1 MDSHRAAFVAEAEDG
16 ITDLNNALLALEA
29 DPEDAEAMDDVFRVA
44 HTLKGN
50 AAAMGY
56 EDVSDFGHALED
68 LLDAVRQ
75 GDREVTPELM
85 DLLFEGVDTVE
96 AMVEEI
102 AETGEVSTDPSD
114 LESRL
119 REMEEHGTVGG
130 DGDGGDSAD
139 DTADTAEESG
149 DDAAEERGSDDADP
163 GEGDADAGEDA
174 ADADEDDVSVPEP
187 PAAAADLPDPV
198 TYADVTVGDAQMPG
212 VDAALVLQA
221 LDEQF
226 DGHATDPDAEALED
240 GEYDESFDAFV
251 GGADP
256 EVVAE
261 GLRALTQVESVAA
274 VAVGGDAA
282 EGDAA
287 AEASDAADETA
298 DASDETAD
306 ASTETADASTAGSAE
321 EADATPD
328 GADATP
334 DDEFEPADSETA
346 DPGSADSEGD
356 AADAA
361 DDKPETDAEPE
372 TDDSGSNDAGSD
384 SKSGDE
390 IKSIRVDVDQVDEL
404 YGLVEQL
411 VTSRIKLRREIEG
424 TDAESDALDELDKL
438 ASSLQDTA
446 MDMRLIPFSQVSDS
460 FPRLVRDISRD
471 LDKRIDFEIEG
482 DDVELDRTILTEMR
496 DPLVHVLRN
505 AVDHGIEPPEEREAA
520 GKDPT
525 GHVKLSAERERDH
538 VIIEVADD
546 GGGLD
551 PDQLR
556 EKAVDEGVKSREAVD
571 AMEDDEVYDLVFHPG
586 FSTAEE
592 VTDVSGRGVGM
603 DVVRTTARD
612 LDGSVSVESEPGEG
626 TTVRFRLPVTV
637 AIVKVMFVDVGGT
650 EYGIPIKS
658 IAEVARADDVEE
670 VHGDEVVRH
679 EDDLYPVIRLNER
692 LGEVDASAA
701 EASAAAASGA
711 GSPAAAG
718 GVTADE
724 AGDDGFVPAD
734 PTAPGSEPDGAGG
747 PDDDGMLVRI
757 REETRQVA
765 LHCDAVLDQEEVVVK
780 PLDGPL
786 SGTPG
791 LSGTAVL
798 GDGDVV
804 AVLDVVSL

>member
-96 AMVEEI
+96 AMVSEI
-102 AETGEVSTDPSD
+102 ADTGDVSTDPSD

-130 DGDGGDSAD
+130 GDGDAGDETGEPETAAETGEPE
-139 DTADTAEESG
+139 TADTDTAEDGATGETG
-149 DDAAEERGSDDADP
+149 DDADA
-163 GEGDADAGEDA
+163 
-174 ADADEDDVSVPEP
+174 VSVPELP
-187 PAAAADLPDPV
+187 DAAAALDDPV
-198 TYADVTVGDAQMPG
+198 VYADVTVGEAAMAG

-221 LDEQF
+221 LDDQF
-226 DGHATDPDAEALED
+226 GEYVTVPDPGALED
-240 GEYDESFDAFV
+240 GEYEERFDAFV
-251 GGADP
+251 ADADP
-256 EVVAE
+256 GVVAE
-261 GLRALTQVESVAA
+261 GIGALTQVESIATA
-274 VAVGGDAA
+274 LVGGDDG
-282 EGDAA
+282 GDAVEVDGD
-287 AEASDAADETA
+287 AEATA
-298 DASDETAD
+298 DDD
-306 ASTETADASTAGSAE
+306 AG
-321 EADATPD
+321 
-328 GADATP
+328 
-334 DDEFEPADSETA
+334 
-346 DPGSADSEGD
+346 
-356 AADAA
+356 AA
-361 DDKPETDAEPE
+361 DDAESDAGAVDDAESDADTEPE
-372 TDDSGSNDAGSD
+372 TDDIDGDADAVSDVDDTDSDVDDTDNEGADDADADVESDEDGSSSD
-384 SKSGDE
+384 TKSGDE

-411 VTSRIKLRREIEG
+411 VTSRIKLRRELEELN
-424 TDAESDALDELDKL
+424 AQSDALDELDKL

-505 AVDHGIEPPEEREAA
+505 AVDHGIETPEEREAA

-525 GHVKLSAERERDH
+525 GHVRLTAERERDH

-556 EKAVDEGVKSREAVD
+556 EKAVDEGVKSREAVE

-612 LDGSVSVESEPGEG
+612 LDGSVSVESDPGEG

-670 VHGDEVVRH
+670 VHGDEIVRH

-692 LGEVDASAA
+692 LANGG
-701 EASAAAASGA
+701 AAAAGAGSGA
-711 GSPAAAG
+711 GAPGGAADDAESAETDAAATTDG
-718 GVTADE
+718 GVTDE
-724 AGDDGFVPAD
+724 
-734 PTAPGSEPDGAGG
+734 
-747 PDDDGMLVRI
+747 GMLVRI

>member
-29 DPEDAEAMDDVFRVA
+29 DPGDDAAMDDVFRVA

-56 EDVSDFGHALED
+56 EDVSSFGHALED
-68 LLDAVRQ
+68 LLDAVR
-75 GDREVTPELM
+75 GGEREVTPELM

-96 AMVEEI
+96 AMVAEI
-102 AETGEVSTDPSD
+102 EETGEVSTDPSD

-119 REMEEHGTVGG
+119 RAVEEHGTVDPGA
-130 DGDGGDSAD
+130 DGDDDENVDAGAAD
-139 DTADTAEESG
+139 VEIDDGADAPENG
-149 DDAAEERGSDDADP
+149 DD
-163 GEGDADAGEDA
+163 EDA
-174 ADADEDDVSVPEP
+174 AGNDGSEDDGGESDDVDAGVDVPEP
-187 PAAAADLPDPV
+187 PAAAAGFEDAV
-198 TYADVTVGDAQMPG
+198 YAEVTVGETAMPG

-221 LDEQF
+221 LEENF
-226 DGHATDPDAEALED
+226 EEYATRPDAEALEE
-240 GEYDESFDAFV
+240 GEYEEAFDAFV
-251 GGADP
+251 ADAEP
-256 EVVAE
+256 AVVAE
-261 GLRALTQVESVAA
+261 GLEALTQVTAVRTALVADGLGA
-274 VAVGGDAA
+274 DPDGG
-282 EGDAA
+282 
-287 AEASDAADETA
+287 S
-298 DASDETAD
+298 
-306 ASTETADASTAGSAE
+306 
-321 EADATPD
+321 
-328 GADATP
+328 GADATAADATGVDADATAAIDVEDVDGGAEP
-334 DDEFEPADSETA
+334 DDGDDADSEA
-346 DPGSADSEGD
+346 DGS
-356 AADAA
+356 
-361 DDKPETDAEPE
+361 TDRE
-372 TDDSGSNDAGSD
+372 
-384 SKSGDE
+384 E

-411 VTSRIKLRREIEG
+411 VTSRIKLRRELEG
-424 TDAESDALDELDKL
+424 TGTEPDTLDELDKL

-460 FPRLVRDISRD
+460 FPRLVRDIARD
-471 LDKRIDFEIEG
+471 LDKRVKFDIEG

-520 GKDPT
+520 GKEPVGSVELT
-525 GHVKLSAERERDH
+525 AERERDH
-538 VIIEVADD
+538 VVIEVADD
-546 GGGLD
+546 GAGLD
-551 PDQLR
+551 ADRLR
-556 EKAVDEGVKSREAVD
+556 DKAVEEGVEDRETVE
-571 AMEDDEVYDLVFHPG
+571 AMTDGEAYDLVFHPG

-612 LDGSVSVESEPGEG
+612 LDGSVSVDSEPGEG

-658 IAEVARADDVEE
+658 IAEVSRADDVET

-679 EDDLYPVIRLNER
+679 EDDLYSVIRLEER
-692 LGEVDASAA
+692 LAAADEDGTAGTGDGTADPGDGTAGPTDAAATDGGAVEAGAETGTTGNDVPAASAA
-701 EASAAAASGA
+701 GT
-711 GSPAAAG
+711 AAG
-718 GVTADE
+718 E
-724 AGDDGFVPAD
+724 
-734 PTAPGSEPDGAGG
+734 
-747 PDDDGMLVRI
+747 GMLVRI
-757 REETRQVA
+757 REETRKVA
-765 LHCDAVLDQEEVVVK
+765 LHCDGVLDQEEVVVK

>member
-85 DLLFEGVDTVE
+85 DLLFEGVDAVE
-96 AMVEEI
+96 AMVSEI
-102 AETGEVSTDPSD
+102 ADTGDVSTDPSD

-130 DGDGGDSAD
+130 DADGDDAGADDSAD
-139 DTADTAEESG
+139 PEA
-149 DDAAEERGSDDADP
+149 AAEDDADD
-163 GEGDADAGEDA
+163 GAES
-174 ADADEDDVSVPEP
+174 DADEEVPDVSVPEP

-198 TYADVTVGDAQMPG
+198 AYADVTIGDAQMPG

-226 DGHATDPDAEALED
+226 DGHVTDPAPEALED

-251 GGADP
+251 GGDDP

-261 GLRALTQVESVAA
+261 GLRALTQVEAATA
-274 VAVGGDAA
+274 VAVGGDDATESADSDA
-282 EGDAA
+282 ESADAD
-287 AEASDAADETA
+287 AEA
-298 DASDETAD
+298 
-306 ASTETADASTAGSAE
+306 
-321 EADATPD
+321 EAL
-328 GADATP
+328 
-334 DDEFEPADSETA
+334 EPAD
-346 DPGSADSEGD
+346 ADSVEDDAEDAPEPAATDADEETEPSDDGGD
-356 AADAA
+356 AEQSD
-361 DDKPETDAEPE
+361 DAESPS
-372 TDDSGSNDAGSD
+372 DDSGSSGGSD

-505 AVDHGIEPPEEREAA
+505 AVDHGIESPEEREAA

-525 GHVKLSAERERDH
+525 GHVKLTAERERDH

-556 EKAVDEGVKSREAVD
+556 EKAVDEGVKSREAVE

-612 LDGSVSVESEPGEG
+612 LDGSVAVESEPGEG

-679 EDDLYPVIRLNER
+679 EDDLYPVVRLNER
-692 LGEVDASAA
+692 LGEIDPTAA
-701 EASAAAASGA
+701 EPPTET
-711 GSPAAAG
+711 PAADG
-718 GVTADE
+718 GVAADE
-724 AGDDGFVPAD
+724 PGDDGFVPAD
-734 PTAPGSEPDGAGG
+734 PTATDGSGEGQTDA
-747 PDDDGMLVRI
+747 GMLVRI

>member
-85 DLLFEGVDTVE
+85 DLLFEGVDAVE
-96 AMVEEI
+96 AMVSEI
-102 AETGEVSTDPSD
+102 ADTGDVSTDPSD

-130 DGDGGDSAD
+130 DADGDDAGADDSAD
-139 DTADTAEESG
+139 PEA
-149 DDAAEERGSDDADP
+149 AAEDDADD
-163 GEGDADAGEDA
+163 GAES
-174 ADADEDDVSVPEP
+174 DADEEVPDVSVPEP

-198 TYADVTVGDAQMPG
+198 AYADVTIGDAQMPG

-226 DGHATDPDAEALED
+226 DGHVTDPAPEALED

-251 GGADP
+251 GGDDP

-261 GLRALTQVESVAA
+261 GLRALTQVEAATA
-274 VAVGGDAA
+274 VAVGGDDATESADSDA
-282 EGDAA
+282 ESADAD
-287 AEASDAADETA
+287 AEA
-298 DASDETAD
+298 
-306 ASTETADASTAGSAE
+306 
-321 EADATPD
+321 EAL
-328 GADATP
+328 
-334 DDEFEPADSETA
+334 EPAD
-346 DPGSADSEGD
+346 ADSVEDDAEDAPEPAATDADEETEPSDDGGD
-356 AADAA
+356 AEQSD
-361 DDKPETDAEPE
+361 DAESPS
-372 TDDSGSNDAGSD
+372 DDSGSSGGSD

-505 AVDHGIEPPEEREAA
+505 AVDHGVESPAEREAA

-525 GHVKLSAERERDH
+525 GHVALTAERERDH

-551 PDQLR
+551 PDELR
-556 EKAVDEGVKSREAVD
+556 EKAVDEGVKSREAVE
-571 AMEDDEVYDLVFHPG
+571 AMTDDEAYDLVFHPG

-612 LDGSVSVESEPGEG
+612 LDGSVSIESEPGEG
-626 TTVRFRLPVTV
+626 STVRFRLPVTV

-679 EDDLYPVIRLNER
+679 EDDLYPVVRLNER
-692 LGEVDASAA
+692 LGEIDPTAA
-701 EASAAAASGA
+701 ELPTET
-711 GSPAAAG
+711 PAADG
-718 GVTADE
+718 GVAADE
-724 AGDDGFVPAD
+724 PGDDGFVPAD
-734 PTAPGSEPDGAGG
+734 PTATDGSGEGQTDA
-747 PDDDGMLVRI
+747 GMLVRI

>member
-96 AMVEEI
+96 AMVDEI
-102 AETGEVSTDPSD
+102 ADTGEVSTDPSD

-119 REMEEHGTVGG
+119 REMEEHGTVEGG
-130 DGDGGDSAD
+130 DGADSAD
-139 DTADTAEESG
+139 DDASDPDDGSD
-149 DDAAEERGSDDADP
+149 DDAAEEESSGDANAGDD
-163 GEGDADAGEDA
+163 DADAGDDDA
-174 ADADEDDVSVPEP
+174 DVSVPEP
-187 PAAAADLPDPV
+187 PAAAADLSDPV
-198 TYADVTVGDAQMPG
+198 AYADVTIGDAQMPG

-226 DGHATDPDAEALED
+226 DGHATDPAPEALED

-274 VAVGGDAA
+274 VAVGDGDDAA
-282 EGDAA
+282 AAVGDSEGDAA
-287 AEASDAADETA
+287 AEPSDADAESDDAEPDDAAIDDEPA
-298 DASDETAD
+298 DAGSEA
-306 ASTETADASTAGSAE
+306 AESAE
-321 EADATPD
+321 ESVDEEIGGETERTDD
-328 GADATP
+328 G
-334 DDEFEPADSETA
+334 
-346 DPGSADSEGD
+346 G
-356 AADAA
+356 
-361 DDKPETDAEPE
+361 
-372 TDDSGSNDAGSD
+372 DDSGSKSAGSGSNSD

-525 GHVKLSAERERDH
+525 GHVELSAERERDH

-571 AMEDDEVYDLVFHPG
+571 AMEDDEAYDLVFHPG

-612 LDGSVSVESEPGEG
+612 LDGSVSVESDPGEG

-692 LGEVDASAA
+692 LGEIDANAA
-701 EASAAAASGA
+701 EASATEAAADET
-711 GSPAAAG
+711 PAADG
-718 GVTADE
+718 GVATDE
-724 AGDDGFVPAD
+724 PGDDGFVPAD
-734 PTAPGSEPDGAGG
+734 PTSDATDESGG
-747 PDDDGMLVRI
+747 DSTDDGMLVRI

>member
-56 EDVSDFGHALED
+56 DDVSDFGHALED

-96 AMVEEI
+96 AMV
-102 AETGEVSTDPSD
+102 AEVADAGEVSTDPSD
-114 LESRL
+114 LEGRL
-119 REMEEHGTVGG
+119 REMEEHGAV
-130 DGDGGDSAD
+130 GGDSAD
-139 DTADTAEESG
+139 DGSAGGGTTD
-149 DDAAEERGSDDADP
+149 DDAVDSDAD
-163 GEGDADAGEDA
+163 GLGDADSDGDSD
-174 ADADEDDVSVPEP
+174 ADAEVSVPDL
-187 PAAAADLPDPV
+187 PAAAAELGAPV
-198 TYADVTVGDAQMPG
+198 VYAGVTIGETSMAG

-221 LDEQF
+221 LDGQF
-226 DGHATDPDAEALED
+226 DGHVTDPNPDALED
-240 GEYDESFDAFV
+240 GEYDEGFDAFV
-251 GGADP
+251 SGADP
-256 EVVAE
+256 DVVAE
-261 GLRALTQVESVAA
+261 GLGALTQVESIETAL
-274 VAVGGDAA
+274 VGD
-282 EGDAA
+282 EA
-287 AEASDAADETA
+287 AEATRTNDGGPEATRTNDEAA
-298 DASDETAD
+298 
-306 ASTETADASTAGSAE
+306 
-321 EADATPD
+321 
-328 GADATP
+328 
-334 DDEFEPADSETA
+334 FEPAEPEAAPEPPDGGASGDAGSESTDPDDGASDDGDDSSSETA
-346 DPGSADSEGD
+346 DR
-356 AADAA
+356 
-361 DDKPETDAEPE
+361 
-372 TDDSGSNDAGSD
+372 
-384 SKSGDE
+384 DE

-411 VTSRIKLRREIEG
+411 VTSRIKLRRELEAA
-424 TDAESDALDELDKL
+424 DAQSDALDELDKL

-460 FPRLVRDISRD
+460 FPRLVRDISRE

-505 AVDHGIEPPEEREAA
+505 AVDHGIESPEEREAA
-520 GKDPT
+520 GKEPT
-525 GHVKLSAERERDH
+525 GRVRLTAERERDH

-556 EKAVDEGVKSREAVD
+556 EKAVDEGVKSREAVE
-571 AMEDDEVYDLVFHPG
+571 AMEDDEAYDLVFHPG

-612 LDGSVSVESEPGEG
+612 LDGSVAVESEPGEG

-670 VHGDEVVRH
+670 VHGDEIVRH

-692 LGEVDASAA
+692 LAGGG
-701 EASAAAASGA
+701 AAAAGSGVG
-711 GSPAAAG
+711 GSADGGPA
-718 GVTADE
+718 E
-724 AGDDGFVPAD
+724 GD
-734 PTAPGSEPDGAGG
+734 TAPGDAGPEETSPPDAETATTDGG
-747 PDDDGMLVRI
+747 VADEGMLVRI

>member
-85 DLLFEGVDTVE
+85 DLLFEGVDAVE
-96 AMVEEI
+96 AMVSEI
-102 AETGEVSTDPSD
+102 ADTGDVSTDPSD

-130 DGDGGDSAD
+130 DADGDDAGADDSAD
-139 DTADTAEESG
+139 PEA
-149 DDAAEERGSDDADP
+149 AAEDDADD
-163 GEGDADAGEDA
+163 GAES
-174 ADADEDDVSVPEP
+174 DADEEVPDVSVPEP

-198 TYADVTVGDAQMPG
+198 AYADVTIGDAQMPG

-226 DGHATDPDAEALED
+226 DGHVTDPAPEALED

-251 GGADP
+251 GGDDP

-261 GLRALTQVESVAA
+261 GLRALTQVEAATA
-274 VAVGGDAA
+274 VAVGGDDATESADSDA
-282 EGDAA
+282 ESADAD
-287 AEASDAADETA
+287 AEA
-298 DASDETAD
+298 
-306 ASTETADASTAGSAE
+306 
-321 EADATPD
+321 EAL
-328 GADATP
+328 
-334 DDEFEPADSETA
+334 EPAD
-346 DPGSADSEGD
+346 ADSVEDDAEDAPEPAATDADEETEPSDDGGD
-356 AADAA
+356 AEQSD
-361 DDKPETDAEPE
+361 DAESPS
-372 TDDSGSNDAGSD
+372 DDSGSSGGSD

-505 AVDHGIEPPEEREAA
+505 AVDHGIESPEEREAA

-525 GHVKLSAERERDH
+525 GRVRLTAERERDH

-556 EKAVDEGVKSREAVD
+556 EKAVDEDVKSREAVE

-612 LDGSVSVESEPGEG
+612 LDGSVSIESEPGEG
-626 TTVRFRLPVTV
+626 STVRFRLPVTV

-679 EDDLYPVIRLNER
+679 EDDLYPVVRLNER
-692 LGEVDASAA
+692 LGEIDPTAA
-701 EASAAAASGA
+701 EPPTET
-711 GSPAAAG
+711 PAADG
-718 GVTADE
+718 GVAADE
-724 AGDDGFVPAD
+724 PGDDGFVPAD
-734 PTAPGSEPDGAGG
+734 PTATDGSGEGQTDA
-747 PDDDGMLVRI
+747 GMLVRI

>member
-1 MDSHRAAFVAEAEDG
+1 
-16 ITDLNNALLALEA
+16 
-29 DPEDAEAMDDVFRVA
+29 
-44 HTLKGN
+44 
-50 AAAMGY
+50 MGY

-96 AMVEEI
+96 AMVSEI
-102 AETGEVSTDPSD
+102 ADTGDVSTDPSD

-130 DGDGGDSAD
+130 DDGDGESATGDDGDAGTGAGTETED
-139 DTADTAEESG
+139 GAETEGGTETEDGTEG
-149 DDAAEERGSDDADP
+149 DDATEEGEDDA
-163 GEGDADAGEDA
+163 G
-174 ADADEDDVSVPEP
+174 DVSVPE
-187 PAAAADLPDPV
+187 LPDAAVSLDDPV
-198 TYADVTVGDAQMPG
+198 VYADVTIGEAAMAG

-221 LDEQF
+221 LDGQF
-226 DGHATDPDAEALED
+226 GEFVTVPDAEALED
-240 GEYDESFDAFV
+240 GEYDERFDAFV
-251 GGADP
+251 ADADP
-256 EVVAE
+256 AVVAE
-261 GLRALTQVESVAA
+261 GLGALTQVESVATARVGEEANEGAADADAGA
-274 VAVGGDAA
+274 VDADESEAESDDRADDADEPVDDAGDDAGKTSDRDDA
-282 EGDAA
+282 GETSDRDDAA
-287 AEASDAADETA
+287 AEDAGDDSPSGSDTSSDSTSDA
-298 DASDETAD
+298 
-306 ASTETADASTAGSAE
+306 
-321 EADATPD
+321 
-328 GADATP
+328 
-334 DDEFEPADSETA
+334 
-346 DPGSADSEGD
+346 
-356 AADAA
+356 
-361 DDKPETDAEPE
+361 K
-372 TDDSGSNDAGSD
+372 SD

-411 VTSRIKLRREIEG
+411 VTSRIKLRRELEELN
-424 TDAESDALDELDKL
+424 AQSDALDELDKL

-505 AVDHGIEPPEEREAA
+505 AVDHGIESPEEREAA

-525 GHVKLSAERERDH
+525 GHVRLTAERERDH

-556 EKAVDEGVKSREAVD
+556 EKAVDEGVKSREAVE

-670 VHGDEVVRH
+670 VHGDEIVRH
-679 EDDLYPVIRLNER
+679 EDDLYPVIRLQER
-692 LGEVDASAA
+692 LADSG
-701 EASAAAASGA
+701 AAAAGA
-711 GSPAAAG
+711 G
-718 GVTADE
+718 V
-724 AGDDGFVPAD
+724 
-734 PTAPGSEPDGAGG
+734 GAGG
-747 PDDDGMLVRI
+747 PADGDAAEADGTASASTDGGVTDEGMLVRI

>member
-96 AMVEEI
+96 AMVSEI
-102 AETGEVSTDPSD
+102 ADTGDVSTDPSD
-114 LESRL
+114 LEGRL

-130 DGDGGDSAD
+130 GDEDG
-139 DTADTAEESG
+139 DTAEGDSG
-149 DDAAEERGSDDADP
+149 TNA
-163 GEGDADAGEDA
+163 GDADASADDEGADDGDA
-174 ADADEDDVSVPEP
+174 GADAGEPEEDSGDADDVSVPDLP
-187 PAAAADLPDPV
+187 DAAAALDDPV
-198 TYADVTVGDAQMPG
+198 AYADVTIGETAMAG
-212 VDAALVLQA
+212 VDAALVVQA
-221 LDEQF
+221 LGNQF
-226 DGHATDPDAEALED
+226 GEYVTVPDAEALED
-240 GEYDESFDAFV
+240 GEYDERFDAFV
-251 GGADP
+251 GDADP
-256 EVVAE
+256 DVVAE
-261 GLRALTQVESVAA
+261 GLGALTQVESIATAGVENGEDGEAGDEDGESTEA
-274 VAVGGDAA
+274 GDAA
-282 EGDAA
+282 ETDD
-287 AEASDAADETA
+287 AEATA
-298 DASDETAD
+298 DDDDPDTASDTDDTA
-306 ASTETADASTAGSAE
+306 
-321 EADATPD
+321 D
-328 GADATP
+328 GADAEEEDTTEAE
-334 DDEFEPADSETA
+334 DDAS
-346 DPGSADSEGD
+346 
-356 AADAA
+356 
-361 DDKPETDAEPE
+361 
-372 TDDSGSNDAGSD
+372 DSGSSSD

-411 VTSRIKLRREIEG
+411 VTSRIKLRRELEELN
-424 TDAESDALDELDKL
+424 AQSDALDELDKL

-505 AVDHGIEPPEEREAA
+505 AVDHGIETPEEREAA

-525 GHVKLSAERERDH
+525 GHVRLTAERERDH

-670 VHGDEVVRH
+670 VHGDEIVRH

-692 LGEVDASAA
+692 LANSG
-701 EASAAAASGA
+701 AAAAGSG
-711 GSPAAAG
+711 
-718 GVTADE
+718 V
-724 AGDDGFVPAD
+724 
-734 PTAPGSEPDGAGG
+734 GAGG
-747 PDDDGMLVRI
+747 PGQSEAAAGDEAGAATTDDDTASATTDGGVTDEGMLVRI

>member
-75 GDREVTPELM
+75 GEREVTPELM
-85 DLLFEGVDTVE
+85 DLLFEGVDAVE

-102 AETGEVSTDPSD
+102 ADTGEVSTDPSD

-130 DGDGGDSAD
+130 GDGAD
-139 DTADTAEESG
+139 GGSE
-149 DDAAEERGSDDADP
+149 DAAEADGEDADAEDADAEEP
-163 GEGDADAGEDA
+163 DDGDADDA
-174 ADADEDDVSVPEP
+174 PDVSVPEP
-187 PAAAADLPDPV
+187 PAGAADLADPV
-198 TYADVTVGDAQMPG
+198 AYADVTIGDAQMPG

-226 DGHATDPDAEALED
+226 DGHATDPSPEALED

-274 VAVGGDAA
+274 VAVGDSGDASGEEPESADA
-282 EGDAA
+282 EADDVAEDDTAAEDDAPADDSADDDAPADGEADDDAA
-287 AEASDAADETA
+287 ADPTPAEAADE
-298 DASDETAD
+298 ASSD
-306 ASTETADASTAGSAE
+306 E
-321 EADATPD
+321 EAD
-328 GADATP
+328 
-334 DDEFEPADSETA
+334 E
-346 DPGSADSEGD
+346 
-356 AADAA
+356 A
-361 DDKPETDAEPE
+361 DDPSD
-372 TDDSGSNDAGSD
+372 DGGDSGSAGGSD

-525 GHVKLSAERERDH
+525 GHVELTAERERDH
-538 VIIEVADD
+538 VIIEVSDD
-546 GGGLD
+546 GSGLD

-556 EKAVDEGVKSREAVD
+556 DKAVDEGVKSREAVE

-612 LDGSVSVESEPGEG
+612 LDGSVSIESEPGEG
-626 TTVRFRLPVTV
+626 STVRFRLPVTV

-692 LGEVDASAA
+692 LGEIDPNAA
-701 EASAAAASGA
+701 EPTPTE
-711 GSPAAAG
+711 SPAADG
-718 GVTADE
+718 GVAVDE
-724 AGDDGFVPAD
+724 PGDDGFVPAD
-734 PTAPGSEPDGAGG
+734 PTAADGSDAD

>member
-56 EDVSDFGHALED
+56 EGVSDFGHALED

-75 GDREVTPELM
+75 GEREVTPELM
-85 DLLFEGVDTVE
+85 DLLFEGVDAVE
-96 AMVEEI
+96 SMVEEI
-102 AETGEVSTDPSD
+102 ADTGEVSTDPSD

-130 DGDGGDSAD
+130 GDEASDDAGADDSAD
-139 DTADTAEESG
+139 ADA
-149 DDAAEERGSDDADP
+149 DAAEDAEDDAEDGSESDP
-163 GEGDADAGEDA
+163 DEGAP
-174 ADADEDDVSVPEP
+174 DVEVPEP
-187 PAAAADLPDPV
+187 PADAADLPDPV
-198 TYADVTVGDAQMPG
+198 AYADVTIGDAQMPG

-221 LDEQF
+221 IDEQF
-226 DGHATDPDAEALED
+226 DGHVTDPAPEALEG

-261 GLRALTQVESVAA
+261 GLRALTQVEAATA
-274 VAVGGDAA
+274 VAVGGEDDAEA
-282 EGDAA
+282 ADSEPAA
-287 AEASDAADETA
+287 AESEPA
-298 DASDETAD
+298 DAEPAD
-306 ASTETADASTAGSAE
+306 AEPGDAGSAE
-321 EADATPD
+321 DDTE
-328 GADATP
+328 GAA
-334 DDEFEPADSETA
+334 EPA
-346 DPGSADSEGD
+346 
-356 AADAA
+356 AADA
-361 DDKPETDAEPE
+361 DDETEQSEDANQPDDGSESPS
-372 TDDSGSNDAGSD
+372 DDSGSSGGSD

-411 VTSRIKLRREIEG
+411 VTSRIKLRRELEAA
-424 TDAESDALDELDKL
+424 DAESDTLDELDKL

-505 AVDHGIEPPEEREAA
+505 AVDHGIESPEEREAA

-525 GHVKLSAERERDH
+525 GHVELTAERERDH
-538 VIIEVADD
+538 VIIEVSDD

-556 EKAVDEGVKSREAVD
+556 EKAVDEGVKSREAVE

-612 LDGSVSVESEPGEG
+612 LDGSVSIESEPGEG
-626 TTVRFRLPVTV
+626 STVRFRLPVTV

-679 EDDLYPVIRLNER
+679 EDDLYPVVRLNER
-692 LGEVDASAA
+692 LGEIDSTAA
-701 EASAAAASGA
+701 EASAAAASADETPAADGGVAVDEGRDDDAGGDGGA
-711 GSPAAAG
+711 GA
-718 GVTADE
+718 TNN
-724 AGDDGFVPAD
+724 
-734 PTAPGSEPDGAGG
+734 
-747 PDDDGMLVRI
+747 GMLVRI

>member
-56 EDVSDFGHALED
+56 GDVSSFGHALED

-75 GDREVTPELM
+75 GDQEVTPKLM

-96 AMVEEI
+96 AMVTEI
-102 AETGEVSTDPSD
+102 ADTGEVSTDPSD
-114 LESRL
+114 LETRL
-119 REMEEHGTVGG
+119 REMEERGTVGDE
-130 DGDGGDSAD
+130 DGANAD
-139 DTADTAEESG
+139 DDARVVAADERDET
-149 DDAAEERGSDDADP
+149 DHAADIPDE
-163 GEGDADAGEDA
+163 ADA
-174 ADADEDDVSVPEP
+174 EDDSDSLAVPELP
-187 PAAAADLPDPV
+187 TGVDDLSEPV
-198 TYADVTVGDAQMPG
+198 THANVTIGETAMAG

-221 LDEQF
+221 LDGQF
-226 DGHATDPDAEALED
+226 EEHVTSPGPDALED
-240 GEYDESFDAFV
+240 GSYDEGFDVFV
-251 GGADP
+251 GAADP
-256 EVVAE
+256 TVVAE
-261 GLRALTQVESVAA
+261 GLNALTQVESVATA
-274 VAVGGDAA
+274 TLGDSAG
-282 EGDAA
+282 ERS
-287 AEASDAADETA
+287 EAPETA
-298 DASDETAD
+298 DSEAIPVDADERQN
-306 ASTETADASTAGSAE
+306 
-321 EADATPD
+321 EADGET
-328 GADATP
+328 
-334 DDEFEPADSETA
+334 EPTVS
-346 DPGSADSEGD
+346 
-356 AADAA
+356 
-361 DDKPETDAEPE
+361 
-372 TDDSGSNDAGSD
+372 GSD
-384 SKSGDE
+384 SSDSSDSSPDRDE
-390 IKSIRVDVDQVDEL
+390 IKSIRVDVNQVDEL

-411 VTSRIKLRREIEG
+411 VTSRIKLRRELE
-424 TDAESDALDELDKL
+424 TADAQSDALNELDKL

-446 MDMRLIPFSQVSDS
+446 MDMRLIPFAQVSDS

-471 LDKRIDFEIEG
+471 LDKQIAFNIEG
-482 DDVELDRTILTEMR
+482 DDVELDRTILTEIR

-505 AVDHGIEPPEEREAA
+505 AVDHGIESPEEREAA

-525 GHVKLSAERERDH
+525 GRIRLTAERERDH

-551 PDQLR
+551 PGQLR
-556 EKAVDEGVKSREAVD
+556 EKAVNEGVKSREAVE
-571 AMEDDEVYDLVFHPG
+571 AMEDEEVYDLVFHPG

-612 LDGSVSVESEPGEG
+612 LDGSVTVESDPGEG

-658 IAEVARADDVEE
+658 IAEVARANDVEE
-670 VHGDEVVRH
+670 VHGDEIVRH
-679 EDDLYPVIRLNER
+679 EDDLYPVIRLNDR
-692 LGEVDASAA
+692 LVDSDVSPPSSASANGVGDSSVTVDGDG
-701 EASAAAASGA
+701 E
-711 GSPAAAG
+711 PATTDG
-718 GVTADE
+718 GVTDE
-724 AGDDGFVPAD
+724 
-734 PTAPGSEPDGAGG
+734 
-747 PDDDGMLVRI
+747 GMLVRI

-786 SGTPG
+786 SGTAG